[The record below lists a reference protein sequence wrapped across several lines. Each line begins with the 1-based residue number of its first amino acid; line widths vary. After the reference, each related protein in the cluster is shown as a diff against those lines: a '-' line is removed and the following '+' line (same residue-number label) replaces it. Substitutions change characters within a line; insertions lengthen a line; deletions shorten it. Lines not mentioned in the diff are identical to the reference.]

1 MLDRSRENAFTDHGV
16 AAMESYDKRRLIF
29 IKKPG

>member
-1 MLDRSRENAFTDHGV
+1 MLDRSRQNAFTDRGV
-16 AAMESYDKRRLIF
+16 AAVKSYNKRRLIF